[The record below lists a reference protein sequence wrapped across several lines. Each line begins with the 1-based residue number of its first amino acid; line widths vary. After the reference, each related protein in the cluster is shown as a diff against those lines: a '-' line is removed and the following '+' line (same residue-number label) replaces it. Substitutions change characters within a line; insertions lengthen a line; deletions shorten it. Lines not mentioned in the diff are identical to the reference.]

1 MENISIQVDTFCI
14 KLRAINKDNEE
25 MDKTVDKSIG
35 ARLRYFRSNAGY
47 TQEQLAEL
55 VNCEISTI
63 GHCENGKSRIS
74 LTMLSKIAEV
84 LNVELYKFFTT
95 RETET
100 DTKTIESITALLKQ
114 ADRTQLGLIYNT
126 IGNILDLT

>member
-14 KLRAINKDNEE
+14 KLRAINEDNEK
-25 MDKTVDKSIG
+25 MDKTLDKSIG

-126 IGNILDLT
+126 ISNILDLT

>member
-1 MENISIQVDTFCI
+1 MENISIQVDAFCI

-25 MDKTVDKSIG
+25 MDKTLDKSIG

-126 IGNILDLT
+126 ISNILDLT

>member
-14 KLRAINKDNEE
+14 KLQAINEDNEE
-25 MDKTVDKSIG
+25 MDKTLDKSIG

-126 IGNILDLT
+126 ISNILDLT

>member
-25 MDKTVDKSIG
+25 MDKTLDKSIG

-126 IGNILDLT
+126 ISNILDLT